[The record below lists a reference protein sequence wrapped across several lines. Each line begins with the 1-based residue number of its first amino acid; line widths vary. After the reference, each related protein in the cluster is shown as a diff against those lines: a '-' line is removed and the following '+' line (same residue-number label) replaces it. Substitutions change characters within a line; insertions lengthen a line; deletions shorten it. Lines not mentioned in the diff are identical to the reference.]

1 MILWSQ
7 QLPDM
12 GEGEM
17 CVLQQACMTQ
27 ACSSKGTGVTQ
38 TLQPLLG
45 YTEGSVVS
53 EARKDVEQHSYVSR
67 VI

>member
-1 MILWSQ
+1 
-7 QLPDM
+7 M

-17 CVLQQACMTQ
+17 CVLKQACMTQ
-27 ACSSKGTGVTQ
+27 ACSFEGIGVTR

-53 EARKDVEQHSYVSR
+53 EARKDVERRSYVSP